1 MSKSKTNTMPK
12 KKNEGVLH
20 MNTRDKQINL
30 RLSQQEHERLTK
42 EAALKGIGRATY
54 LRMLLFESW
63 RREDAGG
70 KKG

>member
-1 MSKSKTNTMPK
+1 
-12 KKNEGVLH
+12 